1 MEFNEKNTVASIVAE
16 NIKAAHVFKKFGIDF
31 CCGGGRTIVDA
42 CKKNNVDI
50 NTLAEE
56 LKKIDQDVSTAVDFN
71 KLSLNELIDYI
82 VNKHHSYVVESIPLL
97 LQYGEKV
104 TKVHGHHYKELP
116 RIYELLQ
123 MVVNELKEHMRKE
136 ELILFPF
143 IKKLEGMKGG
153 KEQWSKPSFVTVMNP
168 IRAMETEH
176 DSAGETFKKVAK
188 LTNSYTPPKGACNTF
203 KAYYSKLAEFEN
215 DLHLH
220 IHLEN
225 NILHPKAMQLEAIFQ
240 PIM

>member
-31 CCGGGRTIVDA
+31 CCGGGRTVVDA
-42 CKKNNVDI
+42 CEKNNVDI
-50 NTLAEE
+50 NALTEE

-123 MVVNELKEHMRKE
+123 KVVNDLKEHMRKE

-143 IKKLEGMKGG
+143 IKKLEGMKGD
-153 KEQWSKPSFVTVMNP
+153 KEQWSKPPFATVMNP
-168 IRAMETEH
+168 IRMMENEH
-176 DSAGETFKKVAK
+176 EQAGDIFKEIAE
-188 LTNSYTPPKGACNTF
+188 LTKMYVPPKEACNTF
-203 KAYYSKLAEFEN
+203 KAYYAKLGEFEN